1 MKLSAKEKLEGY
13 YQAADSWAQD
23 RLVAR
28 ERSRRA
34 AWIVAAIAG
43 GVALLEAV
51 ALILLTPLKR
61 EVPYTLLVDKQT
73 GYVEALKPLDQQTI
87 APDKALTR
95 SFLVQYV
102 IARESFDVDTLK
114 QNYRKVAIWSA
125 GEARDR
131 YISAMKADTPESP
144 LATLSRSTTID
155 VRIRSVSALSAR
167 TMLVRFDTLRSEKG
181 YGQEVTD
188 HWAAVIKY
196 RYSTAQMSA
205 EDRFI
210 NPLGFQVTSYH
221 KDIETPPATEEN
233 RAAPP
238 PAGVQ
243 GK

>member
-1 MKLSAKEKLEGY
+1 MNVSAKKNLESY

-23 RLVAR
+23 RLTAR
-28 ERSRRA
+28 ERSRQF
-34 AWIVAAIAG
+34 AWIVAATAG
-43 GVALLEAV
+43 AVALLEAV
-51 ALILLTPLKR
+51 ALVLLIPLKR
-61 EVPYTLLVDKQT
+61 EVPYTLLVDRQT

-125 GEARDR
+125 GEARDH
-131 YISAMKADTPESP
+131 YLSAMKADTPESP
-144 LATLSRSTTID
+144 LANLSRNTSID
-155 VRIRSVSALSAR
+155 VRIRSVSVLSAR
-167 TMLVRFDTLRSEKG
+167 TMLVRFDTMRSDKG
-181 YGQEVTD
+181 YGHEISD

-210 NPLGFQVTSYH
+210 NPLGFQVTSYQ
-221 KDIETPPATEEN
+221 KDIETPPATEES
-233 RAAPP
+233 RAPQP